1 MGLWLGEG
9 YVFQLRFAV
18 GLGVVGLGV
27 EVLVGIGDG
36 VA

>member
-1 MGLWLGEG
+1 MVERGLR
-9 YVFQLRFAV
+9 FQLGFAV
-18 GLGVVGLGV
+18 GLGLVGLGV